1 MKDFYFSNEDEQ
13 KNFLRDNKWLICSLI
28 VEGVKKSLDEGLESL
43 VIFRLINPL
52 DNFILTTDLKKNDW
66 EESLKKCLEY
76 YESIE
81 EYEMCDKIIKLLKT
95 IKDGTP

>member
-43 VIFRLINPL
+43 IIFRLINPL